1 MNVKFA
7 QYDPATG
14 RIGFVADLPESMIE
28 LQDGSIYVGDA
39 DPKLDYIVGG
49 QCVPRPQSPVG
60 VPRTTVKADGADE
73 LVLTGVPAGAQLR
86 VTGPTPMTGAVDQ
99 AGDVTLTFALAGEYR
114 LAVDAFPF
122 LSLEV
127 AINAV

>member
-1 MNVKFA
+1 MNGKFA
-7 QYDPATG
+7 QYDPVTG
-14 RIGFVADLPESMIE
+14 RIGFAADVPDSMVE
-28 LQDGSIYVGDA
+28 LQGGSIYVGDA
-39 DPKLDYIVGG
+39 DPKYDYIVDG
-49 QCVPRPQSPVG
+49 QCVPRPQSPVD
-60 VPRTTVKADGADE
+60 VPRTTVKADGTDE

-86 VTGPTPMTGAVDQ
+86 VTGPTPMTGTVDQ